1 MGAQASEKN
10 GSMKDLKALEALSR
24 TLDFSPEDWREAMAL
39 AGEFGVG
46 FLAEQSTAPA
56 FYPPRPFSS
65 GRPTPPEK
73 PESLKKVLSDF
84 SELALKS
91 GIEPTSGRFFGYI
104 PGGGMPAAAV
114 GDLIA
119 ALTNRYSGVH
129 GVCPGAVEIE
139 NQVVRWI
146 RLLLNWPDESW
157 GTLQSGGSMA
167 TLTALIAARATRP
180 PEHWSKSVIY
190 CSEEAHHCFQ
200 KAVAIAGLEYCP
212 FYKVPTDDKGR
223 LSMSHLKSQIE
234 EDRKKGLSPW
244 ILCATAGS
252 TNLGAIDPLK
262 ECAELCRQEKL
273 WMHVDAAY
281 GGFFWLT
288 ETGKKKLEGMELADS
303 IVLDPHK
310 GLFQPY
316 GIGIVLVRNGAFLRR
331 SFSSKASYLQD
342 LAHGTEHSPN
352 DYSPELTRHFRALR
366 LWVSLKVHG
375 MEAFEAAIDEKLI
388 LAQYLH
394 DELRKLT
401 ELKVY
406 GAPDLSVVAFRAAGE
421 TPDIANPK
429 TQELF
434 SKVMSSGRVHFSS
447 TTIHGFLYLRLC
459 ILSFRTHLAE
469 VQAALDEIRRPQ

>member
-1 MGAQASEKN
+1 MT
-10 GSMKDLKALEALSR
+10 DLEHLENLSR
-24 TLDFSPEDWREAMAL
+24 TLDFTPEQWIGAMKL
-39 AGEFGVG
+39 AADFGAQ
-46 FLAEQSTAPA
+46 FLEDQPSAPA
-56 FYPPRPFSS
+56 FYAPKAITS
-65 GRPTPPEK
+65 GRPTPPRH
-73 PESLKKVLSDF
+73 PESIEKVIKDF
-84 SELALKS
+84 SDLALHS

-104 PGGGMPAAAV
+104 PGGGMPAAAL

-119 ALTNRYSGVH
+119 ALTNRYSGVQ

-146 RLLLNWPDESW
+146 RLLLNWPEESW

-180 PEHWSKSVIY
+180 ADHWSKSVIY

-212 FYKVPTDDKGR
+212 FYKIPSDAQGR
-223 LSMSHLKSQIE
+223 ISLPHLKAQIE
-234 EDRKKGLSPW
+234 KDRKHGLSPW

-252 TNLGAIDPLK
+252 TNLGAIDPLQA
-262 ECAELCRQEKL
+262 CAELCRQEKL

-288 ETGKKKLEGMELADS
+288 EAGKNKLSGMELGDS

-331 SFSSKASYLQD
+331 SLSSQASYLRD
-342 LAHGTEHSPN
+342 LAHETEHSPN

-366 LWVSLKVHG
+366 LWFSLKVHG

-388 LAQYLH
+388 LASYLYN
-394 DELRKLT
+394 ELSNISKLT
-401 ELKVY
+401 VY
-406 GAPDLSVVAFRAAGE
+406 GPPDLSVVAFRCEGE
-421 TPDIANPK
+421 TPQQSNPR
-429 TQELF
+429 TEELF
-434 SKVMSSGRVHFSS
+434 SKIMSSGRVHFSS

-459 ILSFRTHLAE
+459 ILSFRTHLKE
-469 VQAALDEIRRPQ
+469 VQEAVQEIKRSLS

>member
-1 MGAQASEKN
+1 
-10 GSMKDLKALEALSR
+10 MKDLKELEALSR
-24 TLDFSPEDWREAMAL
+24 TLDFSPEEWRNAMKL
-39 AGEFGVG
+39 AADFGAR
-46 FLAEQSTAPA
+46 FLSEQSISPA
-56 FYPPRPFSS
+56 FFQPKKISH

-73 PESLKKVLSDF
+73 PEAVEKVIQDF
-84 SELALKS
+84 EELALRS

-104 PGGGMPAAAV
+104 PGGGMPVAAI

-139 NQVVRWI
+139 NQVIRWI
-146 RLLLNWPDESW
+146 RLLLNWPEESW

-212 FYKVPTDDKGR
+212 FHKVPTDNKGR
-223 LSMSHLKSQIE
+223 MSISHLKERIE

-262 ECAELCRQEKL
+262 DCAELCRQEKL

-288 ETGKKKLEGMELADS
+288 EKGRERLSGMELGDS

-316 GIGIVLVRNGAFLRR
+316 GLGIVLVRNGAFLRR

-342 LAHGTEHSPN
+342 LAHETEHSPN

-366 LWVSLKVHG
+366 LWFSLKAHG
-375 MEAFEAAIDEKLI
+375 MEAFQAAIDEKLI
-388 LAQYLH
+388 LAQYLY
-394 DELRKLT
+394 EQ
-401 ELKVY
+401 LKQESRLEVY
-406 GAPDLSVVAFRAAGE
+406 GKPDLSVVAFRAAGD
-421 TPDIANPK
+421 TPEIANPK

-469 VQAALDEIRRPQ
+469 VQEALAEIKRYGITFGGHTKR